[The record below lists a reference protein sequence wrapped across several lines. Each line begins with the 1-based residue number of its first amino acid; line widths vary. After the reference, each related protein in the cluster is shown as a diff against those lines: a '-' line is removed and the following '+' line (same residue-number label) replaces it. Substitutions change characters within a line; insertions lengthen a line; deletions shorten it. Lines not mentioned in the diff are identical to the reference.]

1 MYRISQGFLIE
12 WVLAVA
18 VWGSLVCI
26 SSAGAVEPPNEFYI
40 TIRVKGEFNQ
50 VVADLKKAIRVN
62 NYFVGEITNVD
73 SGLKKRGAL
82 KSVGI
87 TQYKIIGFCNL
98 SLAGKA
104 LRINPNI
111 GVFMPCR
118 LAVYQKTGSKEVVI
132 AAMRPTYMARV
143 FKDSGVKKMAEEVEK
158 VLLRIL
164 DAVQF

>member
-1 MYRISQGFLIE
+1 MYRVRQGFLNY
-12 WVLAVA
+12 LMLPVA
-18 VWGSLVCI
+18 VWISLAFI
-26 SSAGAVEPPNEFYI
+26 SSAYAVEPPNEFYF
-40 TIRVKGEFNQ
+40 TVRVEGEFSQ

-62 NYFVGEITNVD
+62 NYFVGEMTNVD
-73 SGLKKRGAL
+73 TGLKKRGEL
-82 KSVGI
+82 KKVGVAH
-87 TQYKIIGFCNL
+87 YKIIGYCNL
-98 SLAGKA
+98 SLAGQA

-118 LAVYQKTGSKEVVI
+118 LAVYQKTGSKEVIV

-143 FKDSGVKKMAEEVEK
+143 FKDPGVKKMAEEVEK

>member
-1 MYRISQGFLIE
+1 MP
-12 WVLAVA
+12 
-18 VWGSLVCI
+18 GSP
-26 SSAGAVEPPNEFYI
+26 AFAVEPPNEFYLS
-40 TIRVKGEFNQ
+40 VVVEGEFGQ

-62 NYFVGEITNVD
+62 NFFVGEITNVD
-73 SGLKKRGAL
+73 SGLSKRGELA
-82 KSVGI
+82 KVGV
-87 TQYKIIGFCNL
+87 THYKIIGYCNL

-118 LAVYQKTGSKEVVI
+118 LAVYQKTGSKKVTI

-143 FKDSGVKKMAEEVEK
+143 FKDRGVREMAAEVEK

-164 DAVQF
+164 DAVQL

>member
-1 MYRISQGFLIE
+1 MYRVRQGFLNFLI
-12 WVLAVA
+12 LPVA
-18 VWGSLVCI
+18 VLISLGCI
-26 SSAGAVEPPNEFYI
+26 STADAVEPPNEFYI
-40 TIRVKGEFNQ
+40 TARVEGEFSQ

-62 NYFVGEITNVD
+62 NFFVGEITNVD
-73 SGLKKRGAL
+73 TGLKKRGEL
-82 KSVGI
+82 KNIGV
-87 TQYKIIGFCNL
+87 THYKIIGYCNL
-98 SLAGKA
+98 SLAGEA

-118 LAVYQKTGSKEVVI
+118 LAVYQKTGSKKVVI

-143 FKDSGVKKMAEEVEK
+143 FKDPRVKKMAEEVEK